1 MENYLD
7 FITKKIKNNLSV
19 NTLKLIDNSHLHV
32 GHKFYDKNKYHLKLE
47 IDSDKLKKMT
57 RIEAQKLVM
66 KILDQDMK
74 NKIHALEIL
83 IK

>member
-7 FITKKIKNNLSV
+7 FITKKLKNNLSI

>member
-7 FITKKIKNNLSV
+7 FITKKLKNNLSV

>member
-7 FITKKIKNNLSV
+7 FITKKLKNNLSV

-47 IDSDKLKKMT
+47 IDSDELKKMT

>member
-7 FITKKIKNNLSV
+7 FITKKLKNNLSV

-32 GHKFYDKNKYHLKLE
+32 GHRFYDKNKYHLKLE
-47 IDSDKLKKMT
+47 IDSDELKKMT

>member
-32 GHKFYDKNKYHLKLE
+32 GHRFYDKNKYHLKLE
-47 IDSDKLKKMT
+47 IDSDELKKMT

>member
-7 FITKKIKNNLSV
+7 FITKKLKNNLSV

-57 RIEAQKLVM
+57 RIEAHKLVM
-66 KILDQDMK
+66 NILDQDMK

>member
-19 NTLKLIDNSHLHV
+19 NALKLIDNSHLHV
-32 GHKFYDKNKYHLKLE
+32 GHRFYDKNKYHLKLE

-57 RIEAQKLVM
+57 RIEAHKLVM
-66 KILDQDMK
+66 NILDQDMK

>member
-7 FITKKIKNNLSV
+7 FITKKLKNNLSI

-47 IDSDKLKKMT
+47 IDSDELKKMT

>member
-19 NTLKLIDNSHLHV
+19 NALKLIDNSHLHV
-32 GHKFYDKNKYHLKLE
+32 GHRFYDKNKYHLKLE
-47 IDSDKLKKMT
+47 IDSVYLKSLDKIKAQREVMSALSEELKT
-57 RIEAQKLVM
+57 
-66 KILDQDMK
+66 
-74 NKIHALEIL
+74 KIHALEIK